1 MTNTCPFTQTI
12 QSVGLIIPH
21 IVAAH
26 SVGANTT
33 VSTLASGLV
42 VPGVQCS
49 PVLVGASTAYTTTS
63 GSAVITIASTTN
75 AATGMQL
82 LGQGIGAA
90 VTISSISSGVSITMS
105 ATTGMT
111 TGTNT
116 GQIMGIAANGS
127 NANAFGGPQ
136 LLCTAGTDGSIL
148 KAVRIASTDTAA
160 ANVAIWQQ
168 PGGTGLL
175 QLVGVVNVPAN
186 AGFSS
191 TGVIAPVDVLANA
204 YLVGLTTDQTGRPV
218 LPLAASTKI
227 YVSLLA
233 TLTNYKALHITGT
246 LENF

>member
-1 MTNTCPFTQTI
+1 M
-12 QSVGLIIPH
+12 
-21 IVAAH
+21 AARP
-26 SVGANTT
+26 
-33 VSTLASGLV
+33 LD
-42 VPGVQCS
+42 
-49 PVLVGASTAYTTTS
+49 
-63 GSAVITIASTTN
+63 
-75 AATGMQL
+75 
-82 LGQGIGAA
+82 
-90 VTISSISSGVSITMS
+90 
-105 ATTGMT
+105 
-111 TGTNT
+111 GTRC
-116 GQIMGIAANGS
+116 GIAANGS

-175 QLVGVVNVPAN
+175 QLVGVVNVPAT

-191 TGVIAPVDVLANA
+191 TGVLAPVDVLGNA